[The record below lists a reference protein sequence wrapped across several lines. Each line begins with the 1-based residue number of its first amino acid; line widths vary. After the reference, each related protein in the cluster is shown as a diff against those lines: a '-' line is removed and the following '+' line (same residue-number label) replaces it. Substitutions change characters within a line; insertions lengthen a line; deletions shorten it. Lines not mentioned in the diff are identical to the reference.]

1 MEDSYLKC
9 IVTRNDI
16 IQEVL
21 KLKVVDNKYKK
32 AIHLASVALSLIY
45 VGKIEEGNKKLH
57 KAKMICRRPV
67 RKILPLFMILSP
79 VKKSNYMILIHI
91 MKK

>member
-16 IQEVL
+16 IQDVL

-32 AIHLASVALSLIY
+32 AIHLASVALSQIY
-45 VGKIEEGNKKLH
+45 VGKIEEGNKYLRGIIQEDK
-57 KAKMICRRPV
+57 KTAKPT
-67 RKILPLFMILSP
+67 SE
-79 VKKSNYMILIHI
+79 
-91 MKK
+91 